1 MRINPKL
8 FSVTDGSDA
17 VDVQEFDNRKIE
29 IFMMDDYPNVKEE
42 FINKGKFAV
51 WSSEDGTNYR
61 VFIESGYYKEL
72 QELYKPAINKIW
84 VDFWDICEGVSKKMS
99 YKVILPVTIVALGAC
114 IGFSFLPKEVSFY
127 AMLAVVVVAFVFMLF
142 VNRLTKKKIY
152 DANAQSVE
160 LIKKS
165 VGGKDK
171 FDDLINRQKDYMDKY
186 YDALYPEE
194 EAEETA
200 SLEEIEEPVEDTA
213 EKAVEETVVEETPK
227 DEPVEDTAE
236 KAVEEPIVEETP
248 KDESVE
254 ESAVED
260 SNTEVKDVSNE

>member
-72 QELYKPAINKIW
+72 QELYKPAVNKIW
-84 VDFWDICEGVSKKMS
+84 VDFWDTCEGVSKKMS
-99 YKVILPVTIVALGAC
+99 YKVILPMTVVALGAC
-114 IGFSFLPKEVSFY
+114 IGFSFLPKNVSFY

-152 DANAQSVE
+152 DANAESVE

-165 VGGKDK
+165 VGGKDN
-171 FDDLINRQKDYMDKY
+171 FDALINKQKDYMDQY

-194 EAEETA
+194 DTEEPTEETS
-200 SLEEIEEPVEDTA
+200 SLEAPA
-213 EKAVEETVVEETPK
+213 EKSA
-227 DEPVEDTAE
+227 
-236 KAVEEPIVEETP
+236 
-248 KDESVE
+248 E
-254 ESAVED
+254 ESAVEEPVGEAPANENTVEEPVAEIEAIEE
-260 SNTEVKDVSNE
+260 SNTEEKENSNE